1 MDDDHFRIGDND
13 RRRALES
20 LTSLAASGHL
30 TVDEFDERSAAA
42 AIARTRGDI
51 KTLFDD
57 IPGVDFTAS
66 DDSADASE
74 EAAKPVSLESPDAY
88 DYTMLPDATQN
99 RASGF
104 QIRVGIMCITAIF
117 GITATA
123 ITANPLFI
131 VVLNPIV
138 AILLFVLKVGPAR
151 WYVPSAGELERR
163 QLKRLRHQKNLQQE
177 LEGDANP

>member
-51 KTLFDD
+51 KRLFDD

-66 DDSADASE
+66 DDS
-74 EAAKPVSLESPDAY
+74 AAKPVSLESPDAY

>member
-42 AIARTRGDI
+42 AIARTRGDV
-51 KTLFDD
+51 K
-57 IPGVDFTAS
+57 
-66 DDSADASE
+66 
-74 EAAKPVSLESPDAY
+74 
-88 DYTMLPDATQN
+88 
-99 RASGF
+99 R
-104 QIRVGIMCITAIF
+104 
-117 GITATA
+117 
-123 ITANPLFI
+123 
-131 VVLNPIV
+131 
-138 AILLFVLKVGPAR
+138 LFVLKVGPAR

>member
-51 KTLFDD
+51 KRLFDD

-74 EAAKPVSLESPDAY
+74 EAAEPVSLESPDAY
-88 DYTMLPDATQN
+88 DYTMLPDADQTGHQ
-99 RASGF
+99 ASK
-104 QIRVGIMCITAIF
+104 
-117 GITATA
+117 
-123 ITANPLFI
+123 
-131 VVLNPIV
+131 
-138 AILLFVLKVGPAR
+138 FV
-151 WYVPSAGELERR
+151 SE
-163 QLKRLRHQKNLQQE
+163 
-177 LEGDANP
+177 

>member
-51 KTLFDD
+51 KRLFDD

-104 QIRVGIMCITAIF
+104 QIRVGIM
-117 GITATA
+117 
-123 ITANPLFI
+123 
-131 VVLNPIV
+131 
-138 AILLFVLKVGPAR
+138 
-151 WYVPSAGELERR
+151 
-163 QLKRLRHQKNLQQE
+163 
-177 LEGDANP
+177 

>member
-51 KTLFDD
+51 KRLFDD

-66 DDSADASE
+66 DDSTDASE
-74 EAAKPVSLESPDAY
+74 EAAELVSLESPDAY
-88 DYTMLPDATQN
+88 T
-99 RASGF
+99 
-104 QIRVGIMCITAIF
+104 
-117 GITATA
+117 
-123 ITANPLFI
+123 
-131 VVLNPIV
+131 
-138 AILLFVLKVGPAR
+138 
-151 WYVPSAGELERR
+151 
-163 QLKRLRHQKNLQQE
+163 RLMHQKKLQNQC
-177 LEGDANP
+177 P

>member
-51 KTLFDD
+51 KRLFDD
-57 IPGVDFTAS
+57 IPG
-66 DDSADASE
+66 
-74 EAAKPVSLESPDAY
+74 ESPDAY

>member
-1 MDDDHFRIGDND
+1 
-13 RRRALES
+13 
-20 LTSLAASGHL
+20 
-30 TVDEFDERSAAA
+30 
-42 AIARTRGDI
+42 
-51 KTLFDD
+51 
-57 IPGVDFTAS
+57 
-66 DDSADASE
+66 
-74 EAAKPVSLESPDAY
+74 VSLESPDAY